1 LVVAASAAAEQVDKF
16 WRNAMTLEKLTD
28 ELKNACGANL
38 KSVILYGSAAAG
50 DHTGK
55 RSDYNVLVVAEELG
69 KNELKAFSKTAK
81 AWAKA
86 GNPAPLLFTME
97 RLNKSTDVFPVEL
110 LDIKECHQI
119 LCGEDVVSDLEIST
133 ANLRLQIEHEL
144 RGNLIQLSQQYL
156 LSAGN
161 GKEVCN
167 LMVRSL
173 SSFLVLFR
181 ASLRLFADSVPQK
194 KFQALEQ
201 LNETVPVPVDVFQKV
216 QGLKDGSL
224 KPKAVDAEALFE
236 EYIQTIESVTDAVDA
251 HIQKENA

>member
-1 LVVAASAAAEQVDKF
+1 
-16 WRNAMTLEKLTD
+16 MTLEQLTN
-28 ELKNACGANL
+28 ELKAACEANL

-55 RSDYNVLVVAEELG
+55 RSDYNVLVVAGELG
-69 KNELKAFSKTAK
+69 TDKLKAFSKTAK

-97 RLNKSTDVFPVEL
+97 RLEKATDVFPIEL
-110 LDIKECHQI
+110 LDIKECHKI
-119 LCGEDVVSDLEIST
+119 LYGEDVVSRLDIST

-144 RGNLIQLSQQYL
+144 RGNLIQLRQQYL
-156 LSAGN
+156 LAGN
-161 GKEVCN
+161 AKDICG

-181 ASLRLFADSVPQK
+181 AGLRLFTDDIPQK
-194 KFQALEQ
+194 KFEALEK
-201 LNETVPVPVDVFQKV
+201 LNETIPVPLEVFRKV
-216 QGLKDGSL
+216 QDLKDGTL
-224 KPKAVDAEALFE
+224 KPKAVDADALFE
-236 EYIQTIESVTDAVDA
+236 EYTKTVESVTDAVDA

>member
-1 LVVAASAAAEQVDKF
+1 MK
-16 WRNAMTLEKLTD
+16 LEKLTE
-28 ELKNACGANL
+28 ELKKACGENL

-55 RSDYNVLVVAEELG
+55 KSDYNVLVVAGELG
-69 KNELKAFSKTAK
+69 KDALKAFSKTAK

-119 LCGEDVVSDLEIST
+119 LFGEDVASNLEIST
-133 ANLRLQIEHEL
+133 DNLRLQIEHEL
-144 RGNLIQLSQQYL
+144 RGNLIQLRQQYL
-156 LSAGN
+156 LAAGN
-161 GKEVCN
+161 AKEVCN

-181 ASLRLFADSVPQK
+181 ASLRLFSSDIPQK
-194 KFQALEQ
+194 KFQALEK

-224 KPKAVDAEALFE
+224 KPKAVDADALFE
-236 EYIQTIESVTDAVDA
+236 EYIKTIECVTDAVDA
-251 HIQKENA
+251 HIQQEK